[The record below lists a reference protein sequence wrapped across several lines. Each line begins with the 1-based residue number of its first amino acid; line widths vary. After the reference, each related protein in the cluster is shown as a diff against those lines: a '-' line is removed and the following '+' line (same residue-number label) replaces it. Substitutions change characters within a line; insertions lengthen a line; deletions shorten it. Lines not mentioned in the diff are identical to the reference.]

1 MVHIDKFICLIYLF
15 VPIRVATLKLLK
27 NNVFL
32 PVWAACSNLPS
43 IISTIAATDLNNSP
57 VVEIMIVWILV
68 EVGERHAVELGVG
81 ERVNQ
86 VRLQALST
94 IVILVERILQS
105 RMNNEHRIFIFWA
118 CKRIAR
124 RSTFSGVAPF

>member
-105 RMNNEHRIFIFWA
+105 MMNNEHRIFNFQRKDSG
-118 CKRIAR
+118 KR
-124 RSTFSGVAPF
+124 